1 MWLLLAFFIVV
12 KLLVFHKM
20 QKLQLNM
27 HLKQLCPAGYH
38 GLVED
43 PFDCNAYHVCPQT
56 SQCFCGAD
64 EQFDLEAQS
73 CVPASTPGGCVDR
86 RVRALLL

>member
-20 QKLQLNM
+20 QKLQLNT

-73 CVPASTPGGCVDR
+73 CVPALTPGGCVDR